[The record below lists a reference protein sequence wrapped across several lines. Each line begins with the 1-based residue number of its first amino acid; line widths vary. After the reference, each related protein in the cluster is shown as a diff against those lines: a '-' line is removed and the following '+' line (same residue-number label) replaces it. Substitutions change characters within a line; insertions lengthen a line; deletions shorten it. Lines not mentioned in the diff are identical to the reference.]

1 MAGGEKQT
9 LTPKEIIH
17 HKFGAKAS
25 YRTEEVHV
33 SSSQD
38 TCPGLTIPQKSH
50 ACIDATSSYQTF
62 LLYQMSSRRRMMLSN
77 PLLNWLWRRYL
88 GIQPHDDDNITVEQA
103 WNDIVERIKYIFS
116 DEFLSADHPLGSHLG
131 ARLQRDGERSGSLPV
146 SVISTFDAKI
156 IGLCKVINPSV
167 DSDPIL
173 AMSYVMKAAAK
184 LPDYIV
190 ISPHVA
196 SLRRKNPYPPKI
208 RKAVATHVESISF
221 KAVYIRCTTG
231 GEEVVEPV
239 TLDISPD
246 QYYLDVIAKK
256 LGLKDGGLVMISR
269 WTIGEASSGHE
280 CIVYSAIPKLKAS
293 DNSWKAHGKRPVA
306 ESSHLEKTQNGKAS
320 LVCGLDTH
328 GDAIVAS
335 VGYTGRSHD
344 LKHDDVT
351 LKSFYR
357 ICTGV
362 SPNGIYK
369 LSREALIAAQL
380 PFSFTAKSTWRGPLP
395 REILSMFCRQQQLA
409 EPVFTISTAP
419 VRPLSEIL
427 RTFKKLQDSESD
439 ETNNQYMS
447 RGNEDSGWDDN
458 SNMSWEDED
467 SGSDDTYDQYISWKD
482 ENSGF
487 ENTNKQYRKE
497 KDSGWDDSN
506 NQYMSWGEEDSRSE
520 DTNKQ
525 CRSSGKEEV
534 PVSWTETETGYRC
547 EVKILSKSHDL
558 VLECT
563 PGSFYEKENYAI
575 QNASLKA
582 LSWFS
587 CFFDDLDADPEQPR
601 YTNEDLNWLFQ
612 RSIMIKGTRRHEHP
626 LSKPRTMDML
636 RKPKRVQTIANGS
649 LVTICYSVSVEVD
662 ADFSRNGKCLKGLI
676 ESNKEIEFEVG
687 NGSMNPHL
695 ESVVTQM
702 SVGQYACF
710 VTNLPAEGLVL
721 AAATDTVRTH
731 SLLSELSK
739 GLEYSVQLL
748 GVKGPTEKRMEADL
762 FKPPLSKQRVEF
774 AVKRM
779 KESSASTLVDFGCR
793 SGSLLE
799 SLLDYP
805 TSLHTII
812 GVDISQ
818 KGLTRAAKML
828 HSKVNKGACNLKSI
842 TLYDG
847 SILEFDSRLHDID
860 ICTCLEVIEHMEED
874 QTFQFGKT
882 VLSLFRPKLLIVST
896 PNYEYNTVLQQ
907 SGAPCQP
914 KDKTESQLPKFRNH
928 DHKFE
933 WTRAQF
939 SQWASKLA
947 KRYNYSVEFTG
958 VGGGSGNV
966 DPGFASQIAVFK
978 RQSFSEVN
986 VDKKVEGGS
995 MHPYKAIWEWKK
1007 SKWTEL

>member
-1 MAGGEKQT
+1 MADWEKQA

-25 YRTEEVHV
+25 YRIEEVHA

-38 TCPGLTIPQKSH
+38 DCPNELAIPQKVPCLYRCHLQLPEFSVVSNVFKKKK
-50 ACIDATSSYQTF
+50 DAEQSAAE
-62 LLYQMSSRRRMMLSN
+62 LALEK
-77 PLLNWLWRRYL
+77 L
-88 GIQPHDDDNITVEQA
+88 GIHLQDNDNITVEEA
-103 WNDIVERIKYIFS
+103 WDDIVERIKYIFS
-116 DEFLSADHPLGSHLG
+116 DEFLSADHPLGSHLR
-131 ARLQRDGERSGSLPV
+131 ATLQMDGERFGSLPV
-146 SVISTFDAKI
+146 SVISTFDTKI
-156 IGLCKVINPSV
+156 INLCKAINPSV

-184 LPDYIV
+184 LPNYIV

-196 SLRRKNPYPPKI
+196 SLRRKNPYPPAIVKGL
-208 RKAVATHVESISF
+208 ATPAESITF

-231 GEEVVEPV
+231 GGEVVEPV

-269 WTIGEASSGHE
+269 MIGKAE
-280 CIVYSAIPKLKAS
+280 CRVYSAIPKFKSS

-320 LVCGLDTH
+320 LVCGLDIH
-328 GDAIVAS
+328 SDAVVAS
-335 VGYTGRSHD
+335 VGYTSSHD
-344 LKHDDVT
+344 LEHNDVT

-357 ICTGV
+357 IWTGV

-369 LSREALIAAQL
+369 LSREALVTAHL

-409 EPVFTISTAP
+409 EPVFTISTTP

-427 RTFKKLQDSESD
+427 RSFKKLQDSESD
-439 ETNNQYMS
+439 ETNNQYVS
-447 RGNEDSGWDDN
+447 RGNENSGWDDN
-458 SNMSWEDED
+458 NSMSWEDED
-467 SGSDDTYDQYISWKD
+467 SGSDDMYDQYTSWKD
-482 ENSGF
+482 ENSGL
-487 ENTNKQYRKE
+487 ENTKKQYRKD
-497 KDSGWDDSN
+497 KDSGWDDSDD
-506 NQYMSWGEEDSRSE
+506 QYMSWREEDSRSE

-525 CRSSGKEEV
+525 YRSSGKENV
-534 PVSWTETETGYRC
+534 PVSGTRTETGYRC
-547 EVKILSKSHDL
+547 EVKVLSKSHDL
-558 VLECT
+558 VLECS
-563 PGSFYEKENYAI
+563 PGCFYEKESYAI

-601 YTNEDLNWLFQ
+601 YTNEDLNWLFR

-626 LSKPRTMDML
+626 LCKPRTVDML

-721 AAATDTVRTH
+721 AAATDTVRTR

-748 GVKGPTEKRMEADL
+748 GVKGPTEKRMEADY

-774 AVKRM
+774 AVKRIQ
-779 KESSASTLVDFGCR
+779 ESSASTLVDFGCG

-799 SLLDYP
+799 SLLDFP
-805 TSLHTII
+805 TSLHTIF

-818 KGLTRAAKML
+818 KRLARAAKML
-828 HSKVNKGACNLKSI
+828 HAKVNKGACNLKSI

-847 SILEFDSRLHDID
+847 SILEFDYRLHDID
-860 ICTCLEVIEHMEED
+860 IGTCLEVIEHMEED
-874 QTFQFGKT
+874 EAFQFGKT
-882 VLSLFRPKLLIVST
+882 VLSLFLPKLLIVST
-896 PNYEYNTVLQQ
+896 PNYEYNTLLHK
-907 SGAPCQP
+907 SGAAYQP
-914 KDKTESQLPKFRNH
+914 RDKTESQLPKFRNH

-958 VGGGSGNV
+958 VGGSGNM
-966 DPGFASQIAVFK
+966 DPGCASQIAVFK

-986 VDKKVEGGS
+986 VGKKVAGGA
-995 MHPYKAIWEWKK
+995 MHPYKAIWEWQKANGNK
-1007 SKWTEL
+1007 